1 MLRIHFTRQT
11 PERLHIAREPDA
23 MWETLLS
30 LHLLQDPNP
39 DPLDGWRRRVG
50 DLLTPRMRLLAEVAP
65 PWGYSPD
72 FLTPLAG
79 PGSLDE
85 GLDAVLSTPPARMR
99 GELAIVQ
106 RQQAVS
112 PAIRDLAAGGK
123 DGLVPLT
130 EAVREYAE
138 LALRPEWDNVAAAV
152 ESGLVLSDPAPGMPG
167 RHPRLPA
174 GLHHLARWRGSV
186 LEIAY
191 PYDREIRLAGREL
204 RLIPSYFCRRHP
216 IALRDPRLPPIVVYP
231 VTPPQ
236 TPPGVKERE
245 PGSRKALAKLLGST
259 RAAALEVIA
268 GGCTTSELSE
278 RLGISNASAS
288 EHASVL
294 RSAGL
299 TYSNRTRN
307 TVHHTATQLGR
318 HLLHGSGVL
327 L

>member
-1 MLRIHFTRQT
+1 
-11 PERLHIAREPDA
+11 
-23 MWETLLS
+23 MWEVLLS
-30 LHLLQDPNP
+30 LHLLQDPHP
-39 DPLDGWRRRVG
+39 DRLDGWRRRVG
-50 DLLTPRMRLLAEVAP
+50 DLLTPQMRLLAEIAP

-72 FLTPLAG
+72 FLTPLPNA
-79 PGSLDE
+79 GSLDE
-85 GLDAVLSTPPARMR
+85 GLDAVLSTPPARAR

-112 PAIRDLAAGGK
+112 PAIRDLALGGK
-123 DGLVPLT
+123 DGLVPLAD
-130 EAVREYAE
+130 AVRSYAE
-138 LALRPEWDNVAAAV
+138 VALRPEWETATAAV
-152 ESGLVLSDPAPGMPG
+152 EAGLVLSGPAPGSMPG
-167 RHPRLPA
+167 ARPDLPA
-174 GLHHLARWRGSV
+174 ALRHLARWRGTSI

-191 PYDREIRLAGREL
+191 PYDREIRLSGREL

-231 VTPPQ
+231 ITPPH
-236 TPPGVKERE
+236 TPPHLKERE

-268 GGCTTSELSE
+268 EGCTTSELSE

-318 HLLHGSGVL
+318 HLLHRSGVL